1 MFEEARKI
9 MLDSIIPHLPEKSH
23 AAVALWFESTM
34 QAIYLQGVEDG
45 KNGAMHTGEEYSP
58 YETKKE

>member
-23 AAVALWFESTM
+23 AAVALWFESTIN
-34 QAIYLQGVEDG
+34 AIYLQGVEDG
-45 KNGAMHTGEEYSP
+45 RNGIVYHKEYSE
-58 YETKKE
+58 YISNAR